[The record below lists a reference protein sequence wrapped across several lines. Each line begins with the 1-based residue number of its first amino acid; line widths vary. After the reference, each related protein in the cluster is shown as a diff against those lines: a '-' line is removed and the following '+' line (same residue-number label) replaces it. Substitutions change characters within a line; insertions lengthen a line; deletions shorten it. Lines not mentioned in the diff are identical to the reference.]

1 MEQKEMLELLLQKV
15 TDLELGL
22 KEQKEHN
29 SAVAQDIKELKEGH
43 IMIKQAVLETNQN
56 VKNIETSLEHLSHQV
71 SQLSE
76 DQKSVREILG
86 DHEVAIRTLR
96 RKPV

>member
-1 MEQKEMLELLLQKV
+1 M
-15 TDLELGL
+15 
-22 KEQKEHN
+22 
-29 SAVAQDIKELKEGH
+29 AQDIKELKEDQL
-43 IMIKQAVLETNQN
+43 IIKQAVLETNRI
-56 VKNIETSLEHLSHQV
+56 VKNIKTNIENLSDQV

-96 RKPV
+96 KKPV